1 MYFLYSFQDR
11 VQKLKDAKTEA
22 NKEIEALKAKKQA
35 EYAQSEKDYSGSI
48 DSSVVKLEKE
58 TEVKLRA
65 MDELMAQKKGAVI
78 EKLLATVVNVEPKI
92 HINAKTLV

>member
-1 MYFLYSFQDR
+1 MIFKFQDR

-35 EYAQSEKDYSGSI
+35 EYAQSEKDYSGTVDSSI
-48 DSSVVKLEKE
+48 DKLEKE
-58 TEVKLRA
+58 TEVKLKA
-65 MDELMAQKKGAVI
+65 IKELVDQKKGAVI
-78 EKLLATVVNVEPKI
+78 EKLLSTVVNVEPKV

>member
-1 MYFLYSFQDR
+1 

-48 DSSVVKLEKE
+48 DSSISLLEKE
-58 TEVKLRA
+58 TELKLKA
-65 MDELMAQKKGAVI
+65 MNEIISQKKGAVI
-78 EKLLATVVNVEPKI
+78 EKLLANVVNVEPKI